1 MNDQRRLYC
10 ILSLVYFLVLQFW
23 NLKFHWMLA
32 KICLVAVHIQSDSV
46 RSVCA
51 VLTVPTV

>member
-1 MNDQRRLYC
+1 MNLRESE
-10 ILSLVYFLVLQFW
+10 ILLDVSL
-23 NLKFHWMLA
+23 NLSCGM
-32 KICLVAVHIQSDSV
+32 HIQSDSV